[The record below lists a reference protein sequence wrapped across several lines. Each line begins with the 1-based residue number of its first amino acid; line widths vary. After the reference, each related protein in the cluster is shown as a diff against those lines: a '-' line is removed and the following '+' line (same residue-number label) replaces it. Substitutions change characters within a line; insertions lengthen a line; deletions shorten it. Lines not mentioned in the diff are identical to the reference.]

1 MLRRRSSGA
10 SCMGPTWSGGSASAL
25 AGRSVG
31 VKLIDQTCKQRHCAE
46 LERTQMT
53 LPDRYID
60 LRALTEEPD
69 RREVRALNRDC
80 GRGASGNS

>member
-1 MLRRRSSGA
+1 
-10 SCMGPTWSGGSASAL
+10 
-25 AGRSVG
+25 
-31 VKLIDQTCKQRHCAE
+31 
-46 LERTQMT
+46 MT